1 MENESTPSSEE
12 FQTFENFSEDEI
24 SDGDSS
30 EGAEDDW
37 ARPDESKESKEE
49 KVKDDLKVLKD
60 SKTDDK
66 GKVIKE
72 DKSDDSED
80 ESEEEEDSEEDSDE
94 EEEEK
99 EKESEEDE
107 EKSEEDKEKEE
118 KAKKDSKKLRMRMG
132 NELFNVDSEATFKV
146 KVDGELMEVPVQELI
161 NNYSGKTA
169 WDKKFTEIGK
179 EKKVLETE
187 KAQILSQ
194 KQELSEH
201 VKKAIAPLKD
211 KDANPLD
218 SLMYLVEIS
227 GEDPYTAY
235 RRIMEANLEEISTL
249 MDMTETEREL
259 HFHKKKDELHSSI
272 ARKRQEAQQKE
283 QTFKQVVQKVDQLRQ
298 SFNVSEDDF
307 VDASEELE
315 RIYTE
320 AKLDVNNITEEAI
333 VDYASLRPHIATV
346 KELIAP
352 YEDNLSEQKYGDVVA
367 TLSRYLRDGKT
378 DVAAVKEILKRNYS
392 VEEDVKELNTK
403 VYQKQGAKP
412 KSKVSKDSEPSG
424 LESFDDWD

>member
-1 MENESTPSSEE
+1 MEGTETNQSSDE
-12 FQTFENFSEDEI
+12 FQTFDSFSEDEV
-24 SDGDSS
+24 SDSV
-30 EGAEDDW
+30 EATEDDW

-49 KVKDDLKVLKD
+49 TVKDDLKVLKD
-60 SKTDDK
+60 SKADDK

-72 DKSDDSED
+72 DKEDSEEESDEEESEED
-80 ESEEEEDSEEDSDE
+80 ESEEEDKEEEDK
-94 EEEEK
+94 EEEK
-99 EKESEEDE
+99 EEKEE
-107 EKSEEDKEKEE
+107 EKEE
-118 KAKKDSKKLRMRMG
+118 KPKKDSKKLRIRMG
-132 NELFNVDSEATFKV
+132 DELYNIDSDATVKV
-146 KVDGELMEVPVQELI
+146 KVDGELQDVPVQELI

-179 EKKVLETE
+179 EKKVLESE
-187 KAQILSQ
+187 KASLTTQ
-194 KQELSEH
+194 KQELMTH
-201 VKKAIAPLKD
+201 VQKAIDPLKD
-211 KDANPLD
+211 PNANPLD

-227 GEDPYTAY
+227 GQDPYTAY

-272 ARKRQEAQQKE
+272 ARKRQEAQTKE
-283 QTFKQVVQKVDQLRQ
+283 QAFKQAVQKVDQLRQ

-315 RIYTE
+315 RIYSE
-320 AKLDVNNITEEAI
+320 AKLDVNSITEEAI
-333 VDYASLRPHIATV
+333 VDYASLKSHIATV

-352 YEDNLSEQKYGDVVA
+352 YEDNISETKYGEVVA
-367 TLSRYLRDGKT
+367 TLSRHLRDGKA
-378 DVAAVKEILKRNYS
+378 DVETVKQILKRNYS

-403 VYQKQGAKP
+403 VYQKQGSKP
-412 KSKVSKDSEPSG
+412 KSKVSKESEPSG